1 MEIVIKR
8 KEDLLKY
15 QAVKPEIELSFD
27 NFEDAQTVLKV
38 LMKQGYACVIYQ
50 DDLSVYVIN
59 ATYVGDGADAS
70 GWEWGR
76 MIAFVDTDDYVTPAD
91 DNKNAVADDD
101 NKGADDDNDPDDTTS
116 PRAITLNKIKE
127 IWDKYPQLRL
137 GQLICNV
144 VRDPLLYY
152 IDDEDLVEKLEGRYV
167 NYPEPWDGVDA
178 DDDDDAVFYHEEA
191 DERELDEDDDDY
203 QD

>member
-15 QAVKPEIELSFD
+15 QTIKPQIELSFN

-50 DDLSVYVIN
+50 DDLSFYVIN

-70 GWEWGR
+70 GWEWGT
-76 MIAFVDTDDYVTPAD
+76 MIAFVDTDDYVVPAE
-91 DNKNAVADDD
+91 A
-101 NKGADDDNDPDDTTS
+101 DNDDAND
-116 PRAITLNKIKE
+116 PRTITLNKIKE
-127 IWDKYPQLRL
+127 IWDKHPELRL

-144 VRDPLLYY
+144 VRDPQLYY
-152 IDDEDLVEKLEGRYV
+152 INDEDLVEKLEDRYV
-167 NYPEPWDGVDA
+167 KHPEPWDGVYDE
-178 DDDDDAVFYHEEA
+178 DDDEAIFYHEEA
-191 DERELDEDDDDY
+191 DEREIDEDSEGDDDY
-203 QD
+203 QDW

>member
-15 QAVKPEIELSFD
+15 QTIKPQIELSFN

-50 DDLSVYVIN
+50 DDLSFYVIN

-70 GWEWGR
+70 GWEWGT
-76 MIAFVDTDDYVTPAD
+76 MIAFVDTDDYVVPAE
-91 DNKNAVADDD
+91 A
-101 NKGADDDNDPDDTTS
+101 DNDDAND
-116 PRAITLNKIKE
+116 PRTITLNKIKE
-127 IWDKYPQLRL
+127 IWDKHPELRL

-144 VRDPLLYY
+144 VRDPQLYY
-152 IDDEDLVEKLEGRYV
+152 INDEDLVEKLEDRYV
-167 NYPEPWDGVDA
+167 KHPEPWDGVYDE
-178 DDDDDAVFYHEEA
+178 DDDEAIFYHEEA
-191 DERELDEDDDDY
+191 DEREIDEDSEGDDDY